1 MEDYIEKIKQLPDD
15 RLRALIEVYRKTIA
29 QLNEQYRQTVQ
40 VAMLTIAEYTREEI
54 EKKQAELEIIEKI
67 LQDRH

>member
-40 VAMLTIAEYTREEI
+40 VAMLTIAEYTKVEI
-54 EKKQAELEIIEKI
+54 EKKQAELAIIEKI

>member
-1 MEDYIEKIKQLPDD
+1 MEDYIDKIKLLPDD
-15 RLRALIEVYRKTIA
+15 RLKALIEVYRKTIA

-40 VAMLTIAEYTREEI
+40 VAMLTIAEYTKEEI
-54 EKKQAELEIIEKI
+54 EKKQAELAILEKI

>member
-1 MEDYIEKIKQLPDD
+1 MEDYIDKIKLLPDD

-40 VAMLTIAEYTREEI
+40 VAMLTIAEYTKEEI
-54 EKKQAELEIIEKI
+54 EKKQAELAILEKI
-67 LQDRH
+67 LQGRH